1 MKILQINNYHHV
13 RGGSDRVYF
22 ETSKLL
28 EKNGHD
34 VLFFSVK
41 DEMSEKHYS
50 DKYFIQPFNYEN
62 TGSLNKIKLA
72 AQFLYNKE
80 ARDNLELLIR
90 NEKPDIAHLHIFYG
104 HLTSSILPVLAK
116 YNIPAV
122 MSVHDYRMLCPA
134 NVMRDNEGKICEKC
148 SEGNYFN
155 CIIGKCTKHS
165 LVYSSIAAMECF
177 VRDRFFPYE
186 KYIDTFI
193 MVSRFIL
200 DKHIQYKPSLKS
212 ISEHVYNFIDLDKY
226 VPNFSHEEYY
236 LYFGRLS
243 REKGVMTLLHVWRN
257 FPHLHL
263 KIVGT
268 GEVEEEAK
276 RYIERHNMSNVE
288 FVGFLNGE
296 ALFDVVKRSK
306 FIFVPSEWYE
316 NNPMTV
322 IEGFALGKPVIG
334 ARIGGIP
341 ELIME
346 GFNGYLF
353 NSGDQD
359 DLTTVIQKAQSVS
372 NDAYRSLGEN
382 ARNFAEEHFN
392 ENKHYHD
399 LLKIYQKLLTAKSS

>member
-28 EKNGHD
+28 EKNGHN

-41 DEMSEKHYS
+41 DEMSEAHYS

-62 TGSLNKIKLA
+62 TGTLHKIKLA

-80 ARDNLELLIR
+80 ARDNLELLIK

-104 HLTSSILPVLAK
+104 HITSSILPVLAK
-116 YNIPAV
+116 YNIPTV

-134 NVMRDNEGKICEKC
+134 NVMRDSEGKICEKC
-148 SEGNYFN
+148 AEGNYLS

-177 VRDRFFPYE
+177 VRDQFFSYE
-186 KYIDTFI
+186 KYIDRFI

-200 DKHIQYKPSLKS
+200 DKHIQYKPSMKS
-212 ISEHVYNFIDLDKY
+212 KSEHVYNFIDLDKY
-226 VPNFSHEEYY
+226 SPHFSHEDYY

-243 REKGVMTLLHVWRN
+243 REKGVMTLLNVWRK
-257 FPHLHL
+257 FPHVHL

-276 RYIERHNMSNVE
+276 QYIAKHNMSNVE
-288 FVGFLNGE
+288 FVGFLNGD

-306 FIFVPSEWYE
+306 FLFVPSEWYE

-341 ELIME
+341 ELIKE

-353 NSGDQD
+353 DSGDLD
-359 DLTTVIQKAQSVS
+359 DLTGAVQKAQSIS

-392 ENKHYHD
+392 ENKHYHE
-399 LLKIYQKLLTAKSS
+399 LLKIYQKLLTDRP